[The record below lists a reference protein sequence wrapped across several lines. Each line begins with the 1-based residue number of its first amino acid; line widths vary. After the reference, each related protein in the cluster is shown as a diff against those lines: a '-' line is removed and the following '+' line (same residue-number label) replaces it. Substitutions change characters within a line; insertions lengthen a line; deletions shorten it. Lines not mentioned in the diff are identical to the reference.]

1 MLNLKKNDE
10 IILPAATYC
19 ATTLPFCR
27 YGVKIRWVDINL
39 STFNLDVNHLNK
51 LINNKTKAVV
61 AVHLFG
67 NPCDMQKLRKICMKK
82 KIYLVEDCAQGLSQN
97 KK

>member
-10 IILPAATYC
+10 IILQLHLLC
-19 ATTLPFCR
+19 NSLPLCR

-67 NPCDMQKLRKICMKK
+67 NPCDMQIKK
-82 KIYLVEDCAQGLSQN
+82 NLYE
-97 KK
+97 KKNIFS